1 MFRLNLTKHCIKWYC
16 FIQMQLMDTFVH
28 YFVLVSLYLL
38 QLLSVV
44 HLYPWPITDRR
55 YSVWLIFPP
64 WCFLWSMHCAF
75 AAPVKYPDRD
85 INRTRWKYIFHSMV
99 CGLRDHSPLYV
110 NLYVLGYEYCPCHY
124 PPLHFYYCQI
134 DKILT
139 EEWVMT
145 YIPAVSWSVFLLFWY
160 TI

>member
-1 MFRLNLTKHCIKWYC
+1 
-16 FIQMQLMDTFVH
+16 
-28 YFVLVSLYLL
+28 
-38 QLLSVV
+38 
-44 HLYPWPITDRR
+44 
-55 YSVWLIFPP
+55 
-64 WCFLWSMHCAF
+64 
-75 AAPVKYPDRD
+75 
-85 INRTRWKYIFHSMV
+85 MV

-145 YIPAVSWSVFLLFWY
+145 YIPAVSWSVFLLFY
-160 TI
+160 IELNVQLEDFKTFVTGFGGQ

>member
-1 MFRLNLTKHCIKWYC
+1 MVLFHPNATDGHVRTLFCACIVISIAAIIC
-16 FIQMQLMDTFVH
+16 SSFVSMAH
-28 YFVLVSLYLL
+28 YRQALFSMTYFSSLVFFCG
-38 QLLSVV
+38 VCIA
-44 HLYPWPITDRR
+44 H
-55 YSVWLIFPP
+55 
-64 WCFLWSMHCAF
+64 F
-75 AAPVKYPDRD
+75 AAPAKYPDRG
-85 INRTRWKYIFHSMV
+85 INSARWKYIFHSTV

-145 YIPAVSWSVFLLFWY
+145 YIPAVSWSVFLLFCY

>member
-1 MFRLNLTKHCIKWYC
+1 
-16 FIQMQLMDTFVH
+16 
-28 YFVLVSLYLL
+28 
-38 QLLSVV
+38 
-44 HLYPWPITDRR
+44 
-55 YSVWLIFPP
+55 
-64 WCFLWSMHCAF
+64 
-75 AAPVKYPDRD
+75 
-85 INRTRWKYIFHSMV
+85 MV

-145 YIPAVSWSVFLLFWY
+145 YIPAVSWSVFQLFCY

>member
-1 MFRLNLTKHCIKWYC
+1 
-16 FIQMQLMDTFVH
+16 
-28 YFVLVSLYLL
+28 
-38 QLLSVV
+38 
-44 HLYPWPITDRR
+44 
-55 YSVWLIFPP
+55 
-64 WCFLWSMHCAF
+64 
-75 AAPVKYPDRD
+75 
-85 INRTRWKYIFHSMV
+85 MV

-110 NLYVLGYEYCPCHY
+110 NLYVLGYEYYPCHY

-145 YIPAVSWSVFLLFWY
+145 YIPAVSWSVFLLFCY

>member
-1 MFRLNLTKHCIKWYC
+1 MVLFHPNATDGHVRTLFCACIVISIAAIIC
-16 FIQMQLMDTFVH
+16 SSFVSMAH
-28 YFVLVSLYLL
+28 YRQALFSMTYFSSLV
-38 QLLSVV
+38 
-44 HLYPWPITDRR
+44 
-55 YSVWLIFPP
+55 
-64 WCFLWSMHCAF
+64 FLWSMHCAF

-145 YIPAVSWSVFLLFWY
+145 YIPAVSWSVFLLFCY

>member
-1 MFRLNLTKHCIKWYC
+1 
-16 FIQMQLMDTFVH
+16 
-28 YFVLVSLYLL
+28 
-38 QLLSVV
+38 
-44 HLYPWPITDRR
+44 
-55 YSVWLIFPP
+55 
-64 WCFLWSMHCAF
+64 
-75 AAPVKYPDRD
+75 
-85 INRTRWKYIFHSMV
+85 MV

-145 YIPAVSWSVFLLFWY
+145 YIPAVSWSAILLYYIELNVQLEDFK
-160 TI
+160 TFVTGFGGQ

>member
-1 MFRLNLTKHCIKWYC
+1 
-16 FIQMQLMDTFVH
+16 
-28 YFVLVSLYLL
+28 
-38 QLLSVV
+38 
-44 HLYPWPITDRR
+44 
-55 YSVWLIFPP
+55 
-64 WCFLWSMHCAF
+64 
-75 AAPVKYPDRD
+75 
-85 INRTRWKYIFHSMV
+85 MV

-145 YIPAVSWSVFLLFWY
+145 YIPAVS
-160 TI
+160 

>member
-1 MFRLNLTKHCIKWYC
+1 
-16 FIQMQLMDTFVH
+16 
-28 YFVLVSLYLL
+28 
-38 QLLSVV
+38 
-44 HLYPWPITDRR
+44 
-55 YSVWLIFPP
+55 
-64 WCFLWSMHCAF
+64 
-75 AAPVKYPDRD
+75 
-85 INRTRWKYIFHSMV
+85 MV

-110 NLYVLGYEYCPCHY
+110 NLYVLAYEYCPCHY

-145 YIPAVSWSVFLLFWY
+145 YIPAVSWSVFLLFCY

>member
-1 MFRLNLTKHCIKWYC
+1 
-16 FIQMQLMDTFVH
+16 
-28 YFVLVSLYLL
+28 
-38 QLLSVV
+38 
-44 HLYPWPITDRR
+44 
-55 YSVWLIFPP
+55 
-64 WCFLWSMHCAF
+64 
-75 AAPVKYPDRD
+75 
-85 INRTRWKYIFHSMV
+85 MV

-145 YIPAVSWSVFLLFWY
+145 YIPAVSWSVFLLYYIELNVQLEDFK
-160 TI
+160 TFVTGFGGQ